1 MRTHRDLVSAWGTQE
16 MADDLGTNYG
26 AVASWKQRNSIPYE
40 WFVKITVMAPVA
52 GFPQITLEFL
62 HSLRRGVIKE
72 EKSTKPKKNTRRG
85 ERTHA

>member
-85 ERTHA
+85 ERTPA